1 MKALNISRGTS
12 NNGYSQDQ
20 DGLLDGAVSIL
31 EQMKILN
38 GSRGTNMEALAQA
51 HVAKINEL
59 DENHAAGMQSKLWY
73 TKNLEDRILE
83 QDEEILQL
91 KAREV
96 SQHIGYY
103 QQEADQGPRVQQ
115 RMALRIGLYVS
126 LSKTRSSR
134 SKQNST
140 K

>member
-59 DENHAAGMQSKLWY
+59 DDNHTAGMQSKLRY
-73 TKNLEDRILE
+73 TKKLEDRILE
-83 QDEEILQL
+83 QDEKILQL

-96 SQHIGYY
+96 SQHIGCYR
-103 QQEADQGPRVQQ
+103 QEADQGPRVQ
-115 RMALRIGLYVS
+115 
-126 LSKTRSSR
+126 
-134 SKQNST
+134 
-140 K
+140 